1 MPPRPPSGPKGPRN
15 RPPPTRRDGP
25 GNRPASGAAA
35 SPRNS
40 TGNRPQ
46 RPRRDAGE
54 SGLFSRREDALAD
67 SARPDRP
74 PRDRPDHAR
83 LERTRP
89 ERTRPDRAAPNRRAA
104 TDQAGPRRDRPD
116 RARAAPAPRAATA
129 PAPAP
134 AVPVSHGDVPAQ
146 RIAKLLARAGVGS
159 RRDIERMV
167 AEGRVALDGT
177 PLTSPALNVTSLNGI
192 TVDGHPVA
200 GISATRV
207 FAFHKPPGFLT
218 TTRDPGGRPTVMD
231 ILPPGLPRLVPVGRL
246 DMNTEGLLLLTND
259 GALKRALELPI
270 NAVPRLYR
278 VRAYGEITQ
287 KQLDELMHG
296 ITVEGVHYGSIDAD
310 ITR

>member
-1 MPPRPPSGPKGPRN
+1 M
-15 RPPPTRRDGP
+15 
-25 GNRPASGAAA
+25 
-35 SPRNS
+35 
-40 TGNRPQ
+40 
-46 RPRRDAGE
+46 
-54 SGLFSRREDALAD
+54 
-67 SARPDRP
+67 
-74 PRDRPDHAR
+74 
-83 LERTRP
+83 
-89 ERTRPDRAAPNRRAA
+89 
-104 TDQAGPRRDRPD
+104 
-116 RARAAPAPRAATA
+116 
-129 PAPAP
+129 
-134 AVPVSHGDVPAQ
+134 PVSHGDVPAQ

-246 DMNTEGLLLLTND
+246 DMTSEGLWLLTND
-259 GALKRALELPI
+259 GALNRPLELPI

-310 ITR
+310 ITRRTGRNLWIDMRLTEGKNREIRRVLEHLGLQVSRLIRIAYGNIGLDELGPRQLAEVPPGVVQQLSQGLKKERPK